1 MPFRLKP
8 HKPYSFFIEHTER
21 NGSKL
26 FADQLHDQLIH
37 ETHRP
42 IVLVCIGSDRSTGD
56 SLGPLVGTFLEER
69 AIRNL
74 HVYGTLTKPVHALNL
89 VETLHEIQT
98 RFHRP
103 LIIAID
109 ACLGRLSSVGY
120 LFFSEGPLAPGAG
133 VQKELPSVGEYNI
146 KAVVNVSGFMEM
158 MILQNTRLH
167 LVYELARFIAAGF
180 IEFDTRLSRRSL
192 EETATTRLRQSR
204 DESKS

>member
-21 NGSKL
+21 SGSKL
-26 FADQLHDQLIH
+26 FADQLHEQLAS

-56 SLGPLVGTFLEER
+56 SLGPLVGTFLEEKMV
-69 AIRNL
+69 RNL

-89 VETLHEIQT
+89 VETLHAIQT

-120 LFFSEGPLAPGAG
+120 VFFSEGPLAPGAG

-167 LVYELARFIAAGF
+167 LVYELARFVTAGF
-180 IEFDTRLSRRSL
+180 VEFDSRIGNIHHK
-192 EETATTRLRQSR
+192 EAAFTRLRQSR